1 MPRTRVSKDLAER
14 IKTIQLAIASSLSG
28 PPNLL
33 IGEGSHNQHGT
44 LQFQPRL
51 KRAKVTREL
60 YQNHNLKTGR
70 LQLYV
75 YIIYIPYVYTQQ
87 IPSKHFQ
94 FRTQRGGQNA
104 FRTKLLRS
112 LLLATLLLL
121 GLLLLFLEP
130 RVKKHH
136 DVLRIIISM
145 LYPPS
150 RPILTVL

>member
-75 YIIYIPYVYTQQ
+75 YIYTVCIY
-87 IPSKHFQ
+87 
-94 FRTQRGGQNA
+94 
-104 FRTKLLRS
+104 
-112 LLLATLLLL
+112 ATNT
-121 GLLLLFLEP
+121 
-130 RVKKHH
+130 
-136 DVLRIIISM
+136 I
-145 LYPPS
+145 
-150 RPILTVL
+150 

>member
-75 YIIYIPYVYTQQ
+75 YIYRMYIRNKYHLSTFSFVPNAVAKMR
-87 IPSKHFQ
+87 SERSCFAHF
-94 FRTQRGGQNA
+94 FLPPFFFLA
-104 FRTKLLRS
+104 FFFSS
-112 LLLATLLLL
+112 LNL
-121 GLLLLFLEP
+121 G
-130 RVKKHH
+130 
-136 DVLRIIISM
+136 
-145 LYPPS
+145 
-150 RPILTVL
+150 